1 MKWNLRHRLF
11 SLALIALLICPAPL
25 AALAEA
31 PVVRA
36 VLFYSPSC
44 GHCHKVITE
53 DLPPLFQKHGDQLQM
68 IGVDA
73 SEPTGGALYNAAAD
87 KFNVPPEE
95 RGVPMLLVADVML
108 MGSAEIPERFPG
120 LIEQYLAAG
129 GVDWPDVPGMAEV
142 VARAEAQE
150 QAAQAAATPA
160 PAPQATAPAAIA
172 PAAATAISEAT
183 PAPQPAAT
191 AVPGLR
197 TADGS
202 AVGLGARFDRDPVGN
217 GLAVLVLVG
226 MVAVV
231 GWVLASRPWRAW
243 RGRTPVAR
251 SWREWAV
258 LGLSIVGLGVAG
270 YLAYVET
277 QQVQAVCGPV
287 GDCNTVQQ
295 SDYALL
301 FGLIPI
307 GVIGVLGYLAI
318 LAAWAVQRFGS
329 GALAWWARA
338 AIPVMAGIGVLFS
351 IYLTFLEPFVIGAT
365 CAWCLTSAVIMT
377 LLLLLT
383 TRPAG
388 PGPRFSVREA
398 MGEQQAS

>member
-142 VARAEAQE
+142 VA
-150 QAAQAAATPA
+150 QAKRVRSPRNQARRQRRPRPQAATPA
-160 PAPQATAPAAIA
+160 EILRRCRTQTSSGAS
-172 PAAATAISEAT
+172 AATYSDCRPWAAHGGRRRRRTRSRSSIAT
-183 PAPQPAAT
+183 YRQQ
-191 AVPGLR
+191 
-197 TADGS
+197 
-202 AVGLGARFDRDPVGN
+202 N
-217 GLAVLVLVG
+217 MVLVLVG
-226 MVAVV
+226 MVAAPS
-231 GWVLASRPWRAW
+231 GGSWQAALARWRS
-243 RGRTPVAR
+243 RTPVAR
-251 SWREWAV
+251 SWQMGDAV
-258 LGLSIVGLGVAG
+258 ASVGLGIAG

-277 QQVQAVCGPV
+277 NGYARRSVGRSASACG
-287 GDCNTVQQ
+287 
-295 SDYALL
+295 A
-301 FGLIPI
+301 
-307 GVIGVLGYLAI
+307 
-318 LAAWAVQRFGS
+318 
-329 GALAWWARA
+329 
-338 AIPVMAGIGVLFS
+338 
-351 IYLTFLEPFVIGAT
+351 
-365 CAWCLTSAVIMT
+365 
-377 LLLLLT
+377 
-383 TRPAG
+383 
-388 PGPRFSVREA
+388 
-398 MGEQQAS
+398 